1 VKRRQRLERLMRNVD
16 VGGPIRLYE
25 TFDDAELLLVAR
37 EERGLEGIV
46 SKRGS
51 APYVSCKTDSWI
63 KVKCKPW
70 RAANRERYKL
80 FEAKRRSWRSLP

>member
-1 VKRRQRLERLMRNVD
+1 MRNVD

-25 TFDDAELLLVAR
+25 TFDDAERLLVAC

-51 APYVSCKTDSWI
+51 APYVPGRTRSWS
-63 KVKCKPW
+63 KVKCKAW
-70 RAANRERYKL
+70 RAANRERCKVG
-80 FEAKRRSWRSLP
+80 EAKRRR